1 MKEIKYIIQDEIG
14 IHARP
19 AGQLVKE
26 AAQFEASITIKS
38 GDKEADAKKI
48 IRVMSLAVKQGD
60 EITVVCDGY
69 DEAFAME
76 TMERFLIENL

>member
-1 MKEIKYIIQDEIG
+1 MKEIKYIIQDEMG

-26 AAQFEASITIKS
+26 AAQFESSIIIKS
-38 GDKEADAKKI
+38 GEKEADAKKV
-48 IRVMSLAVKQGD
+48 IRVMSLAVKQGN

-69 DEAFAME
+69 DELLAVE